1 MLTKAVGAR
10 YTNYK
15 DYKVIMFTRKRCM
28 AVSDNHLKEALD
40 TLKETGV
47 RITPQ
52 RHAILEYLINSMS
65 HPTADDI
72 YKALE
77 GKFPNMSVATVYN
90 NLRVFKE
97 VGLVKELPYGDSS
110 SRFDFITTQHY
121 HVICE
126 ECGKIVDFH
135 YPGLDEVE
143 ALAAHVTGFKVSHH
157 RMEIYGS
164 CQECQKKCA
173 H

>member
-1 MLTKAVGAR
+1 M
-10 YTNYK
+10 
-15 DYKVIMFTRKRCM
+15 
-28 AVSDNHLKEALD
+28 SHEHNHDHNPLKEALA
-40 TLKETGV
+40 TLKDTGV

-52 RHAILEYLINSMS
+52 RHAILEYMIQSMS
-65 HPTADDI
+65 HPTADEI

-90 NLRVFKE
+90 NLRVFRE
-97 VGLVKELPYGDSS
+97 VGLVKELTYGDAS
-110 SRFDFITTQHY
+110 SRFDFVTTDHY
-121 HVICE
+121 HAICE
-126 ECGKIVDFH
+126 QCGKIVDFH

-143 ALAAHVTGFKVSHH
+143 QLASHLTGFRIGYH

-164 CQECQKKCA
+164 CPECSGEKEV